1 MECLLG
7 NKSVHVLSFTVGIRF
22 FLLFNLLL
30 DLGFGFLYG
39 SSFLG
44 SFGNSSRQRIL
55 FLP

>member
-44 SFGNSSRQRIL
+44 SFGNSTRQCIL

>member
-22 FLLFNLLL
+22 FLFNLLL

-44 SFGNSSRQRIL
+44 SFGNSTRQRIL